1 MSLTDQQTS
10 AEDAKPTTTGVEEI
24 PISAADELSA
34 DAQAEIV
41 EESENDEGIV
51 EGISPA
57 TTITTSTN
65 PEKVVNP
72 VTADPYEFD
81 QCTIAVQIVLLPYD
95 GNEHGREVM
104 VGVRN
109 HQDAPIIRVF
119 RMDEIQLPEAITGLL
134 DELRSQLPMR
144 AMEKIQRETK
154 QKEAKKRKPA
164 TTTPPARPLTSTLP
178 APYPTGTMS
187 STSTAIPVASTT
199 KTGKQPSPGQLDMF
213 NAINQ

>member
-10 AEDAKPTTTGVEEI
+10 AEDAKANTTGVEEI
-24 PISAADELSA
+24 TIPADELSA
-34 DAQAEIV
+34 DAQTEIA
-41 EESENDEGIV
+41 EESEIEGIA
-51 EGISPA
+51 EGSSPA
-57 TTITTSTN
+57 TTITTSSA

-119 RMDEIQLPEAITGLL
+119 RMDEIQLPEAVTGLL

-154 QKEAKKRKPA
+154 EKEAKKRKPA
-164 TTTPPARPLTSTLP
+164 TTTSSTRPLTNTVSS
-178 APYPTGTMS
+178 PYPTGTMS
-187 STSTAIPVASTT
+187 SVPTASPVVPTA